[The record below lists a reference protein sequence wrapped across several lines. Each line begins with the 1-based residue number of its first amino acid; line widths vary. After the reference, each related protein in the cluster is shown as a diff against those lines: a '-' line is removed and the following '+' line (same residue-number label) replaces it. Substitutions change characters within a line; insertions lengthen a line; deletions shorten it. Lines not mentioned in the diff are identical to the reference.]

1 MKTTALS
8 DWLQQRLRRDG
19 SEPVYRQLQ
28 QLLRQ
33 AVISGELP
41 AHTRLPSSRLLAQ
54 ELGIARNTVIDVY
67 EQLAVEGCVVS
78 RQGSGTVVADLSA
91 ERLPTPTRARSARG
105 RGAGAE
111 PGVAA
116 GAEVADAHG
125 AAQLSPRGEALLA
138 AASVSTRQ
146 WGAFMPG
153 VPDVTEFPAR
163 TWMRLENRRWR
174 HPEPELL
181 SYAPGGGLPRLREAL
196 AAHLR
201 TARSVV
207 CEPEQL
213 ILTTGSHQSIDLTLR
228 LLASP
233 GEHVWLEDP
242 CYWGLRSSLA
252 SLEARIVPV
261 PVDAEGLA
269 WQDGGPHPVPR
280 AILVTP
286 SHQYP
291 LGMVM
296 SLARRQALL
305 AYARTHGSW
314 IIEDDY
320 DSEFRYG
327 TRPLPALQGLDDAGR
342 VIYVGSLSKVL
353 FPGLRLGYLVVPPA
367 LAERFALGS
376 AALYREGQA
385 WQQATLAD
393 FIEQGH
399 LGSHIR
405 RMRGLY
411 HERRQALLEAIRQ
424 HFGDT
429 LAVRGD
435 DAGLHLV
442 LALPD
447 HVDDV
452 ALARDALAAGV
463 AVRPLS
469 RYHADPARAPRGL
482 LLGYACVRPEAIPPA
497 FAVLARQV
505 AARLGG

>member
-1 MKTTALS
+1 
-8 DWLQQRLRRDG
+8 
-19 SEPVYRQLQ
+19 
-28 QLLRQ
+28 
-33 AVISGELP
+33 
-41 AHTRLPSSRLLAQ
+41 
-54 ELGIARNTVIDVY
+54 
-67 EQLAVEGCVVS
+67 
-78 RQGSGTVVADLSA
+78 
-91 ERLPTPTRARSARG
+91 
-105 RGAGAE
+105 
-111 PGVAA
+111 
-116 GAEVADAHG
+116 
-125 AAQLSPRGEALLA
+125 
-138 AASVSTRQ
+138 
-146 WGAFMPG
+146 MPG

-296 SLARRQALL
+296 SLSRRRMLL
-305 AYARTHGSW
+305 EYAATHKVW

-327 TRPLPALQGLDDAGR
+327 GRPLASLQGMDTQDR
-342 VIYVGSLSKVL
+342 VLYMGTFSKIM
-353 FPGLRLGYLVVPPA
+353 FPGLRIGFLVVPES
-367 LAERFALGS
+367 LAKAFATGI
-376 AALYREGQA
+376 AELYRNGQVFL
-385 WQQATLAD
+385 QATLAD
-393 FIEQGH
+393 F
-399 LGSHIR
+399 
-405 RMRGLY
+405 M
-411 HERRQALLEAIRQ
+411 ALTQDLNLRVDASAAFAGKGAARPMDPTSALENWRTETCLFMLSRNGGPAIREPSPGSGDL
-424 HFGDT
+424 FG
-429 LAVRGD
+429 G
-435 DAGLHLV
+435 
-442 LALPD
+442 
-447 HVDDV
+447 
-452 ALARDALAAGV
+452 
-463 AVRPLS
+463 
-469 RYHADPARAPRGL
+469 
-482 LLGYACVRPEAIPPA
+482 
-497 FAVLARQV
+497 
-505 AARLGG
+505 

>member
-1 MKTTALS
+1 LKQTALS
-8 DWLQQRLRRDG
+8 DWLQQRLKREG
-19 SEPVYRQLQ
+19 PEPVYRQLQ

-41 AHTRLPSSRLLAQ
+41 AHTRLPSTRLLAD
-54 ELGIARNTVIDVY
+54 ELGVARNTVIEVY
-67 EQLAVEGCVVS
+67 EQLAVEGCVLS
-78 RQGSGTVVADLSA
+78 RRGSGTVVADLSS
-91 ERLPTPTRARSARG
+91 ERMAAADRRVGSRG
-105 RGAGAE
+105 NAAQTVVAGD
-111 PGVAA
+111 P
-116 GAEVADAHG
+116 ADAG
-125 AAQLSPRGEALLA
+125 PDLSPRGLALLA
-138 AASVSTRQ
+138 SASVSTRQ

-153 VPDVTEFPAR
+153 VPDVTEFPMR
-163 TWMRLENRRWR
+163 TWMRLQNRQWR
-174 HPEPELL
+174 RPVPELM
-181 SYAPGGGLPRLREAL
+181 SYAPGGGLMRLREAL
-196 AAHLR
+196 AEHLR

-207 CEPEQL
+207 CAPEQV

-233 GEHVWLEDP
+233 GERIWLEDP
-242 CYWGLRSSLA
+242 CYWGMRSSLS
-252 SLEARIVPV
+252 SLGADIVPV
-261 PVDAEGLA
+261 PVDGEGLVLSEA
-269 WQDGGPHPVPR
+269 LCREPPR
-280 AILVTP
+280 AVLVTP

-305 AYARTHGSW
+305 GYARAQGCW
-314 IIEDDY
+314 VIEDDY

-327 TRPLPALQGLDDAGR
+327 TRPLPALQGLDEGGR

-367 LAERFALGS
+367 LADSFAAGS
-376 AALYREGQA
+376 AALYREGQL
-385 WQQATLAD
+385 WQQAVLAD

-399 LGSHIR
+399 LGAHIR

-411 HERRQALLEAIRQ
+411 HQRRLALLDAIEQ
-424 HFGDT
+424 HFGDS
-429 LAVRGD
+429 LPVLGD

-442 LALPD
+442 LALPA

-452 ALARDALAAGV
+452 ALAAQALAAGV

-469 RYHADPARAPRGL
+469 RYHAVPEQAPRGL
-482 LLGYACVRPEAIPPA
+482 LLGYACVKPQDIAPA

-505 AARLGG
+505 QAHLA

>member
-91 ERLPTPTRARSARG
+91 ERLPAPSRARSARG

-291 LGMVM
+291 L
-296 SLARRQALL
+296 
-305 AYARTHGSW
+305 
-314 IIEDDY
+314 